1 MSERLAEEAL
11 WTSLGAVAP
20 LSARVSGGVP
30 RGGVRGI
37 SIDTRTLSQGD
48 LFFAIAGAARDGH
61 DFVEAAF
68 AKGAVAAVVDEA
80 HVDHVA
86 GHRPLYIVRDVLAAL
101 GGLGDAARARTAARV
116 VAVTGSVGKTSTK
129 EALRLVLSAA
139 GAAHAS
145 PASYNNHWGVPL
157 TLARMP
163 KRTRFAIFEIGMNHA
178 GEITPLAAM
187 VRPHIAIVTT
197 IAPVHL
203 EYFTGLDAIADAKAE
218 IFSGLVPGGVAILHR
233 DNPQYERL
241 ASHAKAS
248 PAGHVASFGT
258 DAGADARL
266 LGVHLAPDHTIVEAR
281 VLGRE
286 ITYKLGAPGRH
297 LALNSLAVLLA
308 AKALGLD
315 LDRAAGALE
324 AFTAPP
330 GRGEMRVLAAADGDF
345 TLIDESYNASPASM
359 RAAFEL
365 IGGLPLNG
373 TGRRI
378 AVLGDMLELGENAKA
393 MHAGLAAD
401 LAAHHID
408 LVYTAGPLMK
418 ELYRALPREG
428 QGAWRSSTAELAP
441 FVRAAVR
448 AGDIVLVK
456 GSNSSKMKTIVAA
469 LEDSPAGPSP
479 AQARQGQAQ
488 QGQEAC

>member
-1 MSERLAEEAL
+1 MSERLSEEAL
-11 WTSLGAVAP
+11 WTSLGLVAP

-30 RGGVRGI
+30 RGGARGI
-37 SIDTRTLSQGD
+37 SIDTRTLEPGD

-80 HVDHVA
+80 HAEHVA
-86 GHRPLYIVRDVLAAL
+86 GHGPLYVVHDVLAAL
-101 GGLGDAARARTAARV
+101 DGLGSTARSRTQARI
-116 VAVTGSVGKTSTK
+116 VAITGSVGKTSTK

-157 TLARMP
+157 TLSRMP
-163 KRTRFAIFEIGMNHA
+163 KRTRFGIFEIGMNHA
-178 GEITPLAAM
+178 GEITPLVAL
-187 VRPHIAIVTT
+187 VRPHVAIVTT

-203 EYFTGLDAIADAKAE
+203 EYFVSLDAIADAKAE

-233 DNPQYERL
+233 DIPQYERL
-241 ASHAKAS
+241 VAHAKAS

-258 DAGADARL
+258 DVTADARL
-266 LGVHLAPDHTIVEAR
+266 LDMRLLPDHTTVSAR
-281 VLGRE
+281 ILGRE
-286 ITYKLGAPGRH
+286 LSYKLGAPGRH
-297 LALNSLAVLLA
+297 FAVNSLAVLLA
-308 AKALGLD
+308 AAALGLD
-315 LDRAAGALE
+315 LDTAAGALE
-324 AFTAPP
+324 AFEAPP
-330 GRGEMRVLAAADGDF
+330 GRGERRLVATAEGDF

-359 RAAFEL
+359 RAALEL
-365 IGGLPLNG
+365 AGSLPLNG
-373 TGRRI
+373 AGRRI
-378 AVLGDMLELGENAKA
+378 AVLGDMLELGEKARA
-393 MHAGLAAD
+393 MHAELAAD
-401 LAAHHID
+401 IAAHHID

-418 ELYRALPREG
+418 ELYQALPREA
-428 QGAWRSSTAELAP
+428 QGAWRPSAAELEP

-469 LEDSPAGPSP
+469 LESQQDAAIPA
-479 AQARQGQAQ
+479 QAQ
-488 QGQEAC
+488 QGQVAC